1 MNFLLAILNR
11 LTYMFVAFGI
21 FARGFLVINE
31 EFLIMIA
38 FLIVISAF
46 YFLLKDMI
54 GEELYLRSE
63 RLKSE
68 FQELLKLQMDYLER
82 LNQLDRRVEILYD
95 RLYSRSRKIMQKIEV
110 LGVRRNWFAQQM
122 VDEYVENM
130 LTTYAVKYMSGLRNI
145 YFRRIRNV
153 ENVVRARYNP
163 KG

>member
-11 LTYMFVAFGI
+11 LTHIFIAFGI

-54 GEELYLRSE
+54 AEELYLRSE

-68 FQELLKLQMDYLER
+68 FQELLKLQIDYLER
-82 LNQLDRRVEILYD
+82 LNQLDKRVEMLYD
-95 RLYSRSRKIMQKIEV
+95 RLYSRSRKVMQKIEL

-122 VDEYVENM
+122 VDEYLENM

-163 KG
+163 KS